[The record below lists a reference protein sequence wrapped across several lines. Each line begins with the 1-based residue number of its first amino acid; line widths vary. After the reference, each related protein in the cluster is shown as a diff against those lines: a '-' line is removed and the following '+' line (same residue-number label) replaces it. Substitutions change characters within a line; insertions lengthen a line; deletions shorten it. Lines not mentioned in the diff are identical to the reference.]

1 MFELNI
7 DRLGSRGTDSD
18 CDSRTKMVG
27 KLKTIPR
34 IKFVGT
40 DLVRAVYAL
49 FCGFIFAFSAAI
61 SAFIFLISSASFS
74 SHSASVWA

>member
-1 MFELNI
+1 M
-7 DRLGSRGTDSD
+7 
-18 CDSRTKMVG
+18 KMI
-27 KLKTIPR
+27 L
-34 IKFVGT
+34 FVYTVSNFDTPKANGA
-40 DLVRAVYAL
+40 DLFRAVYAL